1 MNSTALMQVRGVA
14 GRRLKGGEKYGI
26 PRTLTVHGISRG
38 AATRAKVVVL
48 SAHCHSHSPE
58 GAQSV
63 TVVPAAAAAADYLPV
78 QTAAAAAAASSAG
91 LPVQTRAAAAA
102 AEATGVSQ
110 SVGARALTHL
120 KADFETGKRAFLVRL
135 RAGIER
141 WITLS
146 EGFWKRYGQ
155 PNTAIEGEHRIHST
169 CMTLF
174 WQGASGAYHCAVLQ
188 EAEDVRAV
196 TVGLEAERARPFV
209 RERRQARRHSLPG
222 FKLTRDAGAQAVALV
237 QHAHLGHRVV
247 GLGGGGKKTKKK
259 HPFVSRR
266 VIVVITDA
274 ECLRV
279 REAGGFSGVVVER
292 R

>member
-1 MNSTALMQVRGVA
+1 MNSTALMQVRGVE
-14 GRRLKGGEKYGI
+14 GRRLKRGEKYGI

-63 TVVPAAAAAADYLPV
+63 TVVPAAAAADCLPV
-78 QTAAAAAAASSAG
+78 QTAAAAAAASSAI
-91 LPVQTRAAAAA
+91 LPVQTRAAAA
-102 AEATGVSQ
+102 EAGVSQ
-110 SVGARALTHL
+110 SVGAHALTHS

-146 EGFWKRYGQ
+146 EGFCKRYGQ
-155 PNTAIEGEHRIHST
+155 PNTAMEGEHRIHST
-169 CMTLF
+169 CMTFF

-247 GLGGGGKKTKKK
+247 GLGGKKRKKK
-259 HPFVSRR
+259 NTRLYRAASSSSSQMPSVCAFVKLVGS
-266 VIVVITDA
+266 VVA
-274 ECLRV
+274 
-279 REAGGFSGVVVER
+279 S
-292 R
+292 